1 MVKTVKTALKEGGQT
16 VFLAGTPSVTP
27 QVVKAVTPRVVKAAI
42 PHVDKAAIPQV
53 VKADSPQVIKAASPQ
68 VVKAA
73 TPQVVKAAYRCT
85 KQVVKAH
92 PRVMSGM
99 CEEKLLR
106 RLRASPPFDRR
117 STRGQNSQN
126 CRCGSASG
134 RQATMTTV

>member
-1 MVKTVKTALKEGGQT
+1 M
-16 VFLAGTPSVTP
+16 
-27 QVVKAVTPRVVKAAI
+27 VKAVTLQVV
-42 PHVDKAAIPQV
+42 KAAIPQV
-53 VKADSPQVIKAASPQ
+53 VKADSPQVIKDASPQ

-73 TPQVVKAAYRCT
+73 TPQVVKAVTPQVVKAAYRWS

-99 CEEKLLR
+99 GEEMLRR
-106 RLRASPPFDRR
+106 RLRASPPFDQR

-126 CRCGSASG
+126 GRCGSAAG